1 MNLAL
6 ESIIRN
12 KAIQNLFKT
21 PTTIGVLNRKK
32 NYLWITL
39 ETKNT
44 EVEVSYWD
52 LSTISSSNYMPK
64 VESRIIDKEVIFLP
78 EVVIPSGYFPI
89 KYMSKSVDSDHNS
102 YKNPMIKEI
111 YESYH
116 DKMFNTEI
124 HQAYKKSWLWC
135 IFANQAKIDTPDR
148 SQMQSCFDNNDT
160 ENLFYYFREE
170 LNYCRRFDTKNY
182 NNWNILSK
190 ILLLTETSVA
200 GELIFSS
207 LFPIP

>member
-32 NYLWITL
+32 SYLWITL
-39 ETKNT
+39 ESKDT
-44 EVEVSYWD
+44 EIEISYWD
-52 LSTISSSNYMPK
+52 LLTISNSSYMPK
-64 VESRIIDKEVIFLP
+64 VESRIVHKDEIFIP

-102 YKNPMIKEI
+102 YKNPMLKEI

-116 DKMFNTEI
+116 DKMFNTET
-124 HQAYKKSWLWC
+124 HQAYKKAWLWC

-148 SQMQSCFDNNDT
+148 IQVQYCFDDNDT
-160 ENLFYYFREE
+160 ESLIYYYREE
-170 LNYCRRFDTKNY
+170 FNFCRRFDIKNY

-190 ILLLTETSVA
+190 RLLLTESVA

-207 LFPIP
+207 LFLTP